1 MGLPDN
7 CAVKLQNKF
16 AKGGKNLITD
26 VPGVKVG
33 QVTLEDGEKD
43 IHTGVTAIFPQSIQR
58 ESDGGSGGYKWVRQ
72 KYRSCADR
80 KDGDF
85 GSADSDDQ
93 YPQRWYGSQ
102 CLC

>member
-43 IHTGVTAIFPQSIQR
+43 IHTGVT
-58 ESDGGSGGYKWVRQ
+58 
-72 KYRSCADR
+72 
-80 KDGDF
+80 
-85 GSADSDDQ
+85 
-93 YPQRWYGSQ
+93 
-102 CLC
+102 

>member
-43 IHTGVTAIFPQSIQR
+43 IHTGVTWRFFRTAAIYS
-58 ESDGGSGGYKWVRQ
+58 E
-72 KYRSCADR
+72 R
-80 KDGDF
+80 K
-85 GSADSDDQ
+85 
-93 YPQRWYGSQ
+93 
-102 CLC
+102 